1 MKELQVLIADDSEFM
16 RIAYKRILEAQP
28 DLRVAGMAVN
38 GDEAVWIADD
48 IKPDVAI
55 LDVCMPKKDGIHAA
69 HEIRKRLPDTAI
81 IIISSYD
88 DLTFVS
94 DLMRNGVERKAYL
107 IKHSIS
113 DVTSL
118 ISVVE
123 AVYQGNTVLDSGLVQ
138 QLARLFCKHSGS
150 LDTGLSGIEQ
160 DIPGLMAEGYD
171 DEQICSTLHLERPE
185 AASHAASLYQ
195 NLGIYE
201 SDSEERRIMAVRAFV
216 SQIHKVPLGRVYVPV
231 S

>member
-1 MKELQVLIADDSEFM
+1 M
-16 RIAYKRILEAQP
+16 
-28 DLRVAGMAVN
+28 
-38 GDEAVWIADD
+38 
-48 IKPDVAI
+48 AI

-69 HEIRKRLPDTAI
+69 HEIRKRLSNTAI

-138 QLARLFCKHSGS
+138 QLARLSCKYSGA
-150 LDTGLSGIEQ
+150 LDAAKAGI
-160 DIPGLMAEGYD
+160 
-171 DEQICSTLHLERPE
+171 EQICSTLHLERPE
-185 AASHAASLYQ
+185 AASHTASLYQ

-201 SDSEERRIMAVRAFV
+201 SDSEERRIMAVRTFV
-216 SQIHKVPLGRVYVPV
+216 SQIHKIPLGRVYTPV